1 MTQEPSRL
9 LRWIETSTTAQ
20 SATMR
25 HRSALCRLG
34 IAWKPTLDRSLKSAL
49 FTIRDSRI
57 VTPRRRKP

>member
-1 MTQEPSRL
+1 MSPERL
-9 LRWIETSTTAQ
+9 LLWIESSTTAQ

-34 IAWKPTLDRSLKSAL
+34 IAWKPSLDRSLKLAL

-57 VTPRRRKP
+57 LTPRKKFR